1 MLKAQERTSSDSDDK
16 PEDAAEDTEEEQ
28 SANDGVE
35 IEEAI
40 SQDADDAEKDDEKK
54 TDESGQEQLV
64 NKELMFS

>member
-40 SQDADDAEKDDEKK
+40 SQDAEMRKK
-54 TDESGQEQLV
+54 MTKRRPMNLV
-64 NKELMFS
+64 RNS